1 MFTIGGCTTQIQR
14 TVVAST
20 MIESKLPQTW
30 DGHFF
35 TTSTQESTVGKSIE
49 KALHHA
55 AELNRGWVGV
65 TESSAGTR
73 WLEQGVSGI
82 FQHLKSRLWASSV
95 LGMSFIVSS
104 LWAWRKEIL
113 RKTQFVGLPLPL
125 LYIVQDLVE
134 ERRYQRGKKSTTFLK
149 IINESFRRKIA
160 WVSAARR

>member
-20 MIESKLPQTW
+20 MIESKLTQTW

-55 AELNRGWVGV
+55 AELNRDWVGV

-73 WLEQGVSGI
+73 WLEKGSLRHFPGFKVKTVGTLGAVDVFHGI
-82 FQHLKSRLWASSV
+82 FALGLAEGNTEENSVCWAAAAASLYCSRS
-95 LGMSFIVSS
+95 GG
-104 LWAWRKEIL
+104 RKAIPEREEINN
-113 RKTQFVGLPLPL
+113 
-125 LYIVQDLVE
+125 
-134 ERRYQRGKKSTTFLK
+134 FLK
-149 IINESFRRKIA
+149 NNK
-160 WVSAARR
+160 